1 MRTMP
6 DWDVSEYQ
14 KAIPDLELCV
24 DQNKDAYQNFLNA
37 LELAGDDPCVH
48 LEDDIILC
56 DDFVERVL
64 NEIKKRPNEVIQFF
78 SVKKKE
84 DLEMGSRHMFGRRFM
99 WNQCFYL
106 PEKVGNEILEYGKT
120 WEKRDNIPP
129 SYGLMMAYYF
139 DTKGMEY
146 WNVVPNLVDHKHCI
160 SRIDPK
166 RSTERQSCTFEK

>member
-14 KAIPDLELCV
+14 KAIPDLEICV
-24 DQNKDAYQNFLNA
+24 DQKKDAYQNFLNA

-56 DDFVERVL
+56 DDFVKRVL
-64 NEIKKRPNEVIQFF
+64 KEIDKRPNEVIQFF
-78 SVKKKE
+78 SANRKD
-84 DLEMGSRHMFGRRFM
+84 DLEIGSRHILGNNFR

-106 PEKVGNEILEYGKT
+106 PEGIGTEILEYGKT
-120 WEKRDNIPP
+120 WFKRPIKPQEYDI
-129 SYGLMMAYYF
+129 MMAYYF
-139 DTKGMEY
+139 TSKRMRY
-146 WNVVPNLVDHKHCI
+146 WNVVPNLVDHKPVI

-166 RSTERQSCTFEK
+166 RSTQRQSFTFKK